1 MGNSKL
7 LLNAPLSI
15 DNLIVHLCNNYKN
28 NTNDLNITLRKK
40 LKVFL
45 KLEFTKII
53 PYSITHH
60 FLWLLC
66 SQKQTSAN
74 GNQPTCSKYK
84 LCQYCTTL
92 K

>member
-66 SQKQTSAN
+66 SQKQTSPMAISQHAAN
-74 GNQPTCSKYK
+74 TNYVSTVQ
-84 LCQYCTTL
+84 L
-92 K
+92 